1 MDICEVIRSFRESQ
15 NISAEQLA
23 LSLGVETSTIT
34 RAERGERRLSTTLLE
49 QIAAALNSNVTDLY
63 AIAEGREV
71 VTGSRKHGQSAEVD
85 EVLLSMRQILSKMS
99 PKQRQLVLDLAKTV
113 VNSKHTAKP

>member
-1 MDICEVIRSFRESQ
+1 MDICEVIRSFRESK

-71 VTGSRKHGQSAEVD
+71 VTGSRKHGHSAEVD
-85 EVLLSMRQILSKMS
+85 EVLLSLRQILSKLS
-99 PKQRQLVLDLAKTV
+99 PEQRQLVLDLAKTV
-113 VNSKHTAKP
+113 ANSKHTAKP